1 MDNTILT
8 NVAQF
13 IGTSVASQLTWE
25 LVKSGALRISFIKKF
40 RKFFDNDDKL
50 TEKYIKEIST
60 KKSLSE
66 KRPFNDIRSIYEN
79 LTDTDM
85 PEQFSSCIS
94 EWIKQNEHNFN
105 MHTKTQNTF
114 NIKNQISYDSSTI
127 NNINTQNNYK

>member
-13 IGTSVASQLTWE
+13 IGTSIASQLTWE
-25 LVKSGALRISFIKKF
+25 LVKSGALKISFIKKF
-40 RKFFDNDDKL
+40 RKFFNNDDRL
-50 TEKYIKEIST
+50 TEEYIKEIST

-79 LTDTDM
+79 LTNTDM
-85 PEQFSSCIS
+85 PEQFNNCIS

-105 MHTKTQNTF
+105 IYAKSQSTF
-114 NIKNQISYDSSTI
+114 NIRNQISCDSSTI